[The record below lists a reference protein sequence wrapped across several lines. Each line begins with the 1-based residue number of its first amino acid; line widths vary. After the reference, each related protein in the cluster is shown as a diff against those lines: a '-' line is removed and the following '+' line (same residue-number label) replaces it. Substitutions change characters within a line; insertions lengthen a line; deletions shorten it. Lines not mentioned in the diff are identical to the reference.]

1 MVSTYTF
8 VQWLRERTG
17 TNMAMQAGHSISVA
31 FRALLNEARRKHM
44 ESRISFPTARR
55 RLFVALA
62 LVAVAAQ
69 AAGGVSI
76 TRTQEAAVRLGMST
90 AEVRQILG
98 RPAEILKYRSAPGP
112 SWHYRIVGSA
122 GAVDFDVDFDSDG
135 RVISARERSVPSGG

>member
-31 FRALLNEARRKHM
+31 FRALLDEARRKHM
-44 ESRISFPTARR
+44 ESRISFSAARR
-55 RLFVALA
+55 LLSVAFA

-76 TRTQEAAVRLGMST
+76 KRTQEAAVRLGMNTS
-90 AEVRQILG
+90 EVQQILG
-98 RPAEILKYRSAPGP
+98 RPAEVFKYRSAPGP
-112 SWHYRIVGSA
+112 SWRYRIVEST

-135 RVISARERSVPSGG
+135 RVISAREHSVPTGG